1 MAESKIIIQVLLDDK
16 ASDPLKKV
24 ESGLSGVNKETEKFN
39 EHEKERERL
48 QKRIIKATS
57 KENIELKQLELRLQM
72 ANKRALETAKARIN
86 AAEGQ
91 DMFAKSMSRTTGALK
106 QNRAQS
112 GLNNAILI
120 ELGRTASD
128 AQYGFQGMANNIG
141 RLVELG
147 QEFARTGGGGLKA
160 ALGTLGKS
168 ILGTGGILI
177 AIQLLI
183 SFLPTIQEKF
193 KKWREGTKGVTEAQ
207 KELTKTLDD
216 LIKRGEDNNKDL
228 AKQEKLLNNAGDAL
242 TRLGHK
248 YKEDSDRKGRAGAKQ
263 NEYNRSVNKAIAI
276 FEQYGIQVDKAR
288 LKDDEYIKSLVG
300 KGQTIDKL
308 AKEIYALQ
316 TELEVGQILGAF
328 DPVEQAERELQL
340 YIKRQELDAINAE
353 KYTKT
358 AEYAKLVAKVQKA
371 KNDVAQEA
379 SEILLE
385 SELSI
390 MTERERELKEREIRY
405 QEELLVLKQAGITDL
420 TAFEEEYRI
429 DLLEINKKY
438 DKAEVVRANKN
449 IEERKKL
456 YEQFLKDLEKARKD
470 AEKKI
475 TEFQEGL
482 DELGILSAE
491 NTYADRLYL
500 LTQSLKKGEIT
511 EEEFAKKK
519 LELDRFL
526 VQAEIDNLNDKL
538 KKALTAE
545 TVNGNEVLRIKTAL
559 FEKLT
564 ELLNLSAEEE
574 KATFTETLQYY
585 NQLSQELFS
594 AVGSMYDAEI
604 QREERKTA
612 LINNQLQERLN
623 NEKLTAKQREAINK
637 QIEANEVRL
646 AKRRDE
652 IAEKQFKLN
661 KAASIANALVSTY
674 SAGAQVLAE
683 TKGGSF
689 ARIAAMILV
698 ISTGL
703 AQVAAIAKQ
712 QFVPTA
718 LPSGSADGAAGGGV
732 EAPDFNVVGVS
743 EQSQLAQTIAG
754 AEAQPVRAYVVGKD
768 VSTQQELDRNIT
780 NTASFG

>member
-147 QEFARTGGGGLKA
+147 QEFARTGGGGL
-160 ALGTLGKS
+160 GSSIRQLGKS
-168 ILGTGGILI
+168 ILGGGGVLI

-183 SFLPTIQEKF
+183 SFLPTIQKRF
-193 KKWREGTKGVTEAQ
+193 KKWRDGTKGVTEAQ

-216 LIKRGEDNNKDL
+216 LIKRGEDNNNEL
-228 AKQEKLLNNAGDAL
+228 AKQEKLLNNAGDVL

-248 YKEDSDRKGRAGAKQ
+248 YKEDSDRKGRARAKQ
-263 NEYNRSVNKAIAI
+263 NEYNRSVDKAIAI

-300 KGQTIDKL
+300 KGETIEKI

-340 YIKRQELDAINAE
+340 YIKQQELVNIGAE

-358 AEYAKLVAKVQKA
+358 TEYAKLVAKVQKA

-405 QEELLVLKQAGITDL
+405 QEELLVLKKAGVTDL

-456 YEQFLKDLEKARKD
+456 YKQFLKDLEKARKD

-475 TEFQEGL
+475 SEFQERQ

-500 LTQSLKKGEIT
+500 LTAALKKEEIT

-519 LELDRFL
+519 LELDRFF
-526 VQAEIDNLNDKL
+526 VQSEIDTLKDKL
-538 KKALTAE
+538 KEALTAE
-545 TVNGNEVLRIKTAL
+545 TVNGNEVLKIKTAL

-574 KATFTETLQYY
+574 KATFAETLVYY

-604 QREERKTA
+604 QREERKTT
-612 LINNQLQERLN
+612 LLNNQLQERLN

-637 QIEANEVRL
+637 QIEANEVKL
-646 AKRRDE
+646 AKKRDE

-674 SAGAQVLAE
+674 EAGAGVLAD

-689 ARIAAMILV
+689 ARIAGMILV

-703 AQVAAIAKQ
+703 AQVAAIARQ

-743 EQSQLAQTIAG
+743 EQSQLAQTVAG
-754 AEAQPVRAYVVGKD
+754 AEARPVRAFVVGKD

>member
-1 MAESKIIIQVLLDDK
+1 
-16 ASDPLKKV
+16 
-24 ESGLSGVNKETEKFN
+24 
-39 EHEKERERL
+39 
-48 QKRIIKATS
+48 
-57 KENIELKQLELRLQM
+57 
-72 ANKRALETAKARIN
+72 
-86 AAEGQ
+86 
-91 DMFAKSMSRTTGALK
+91 
-106 QNRAQS
+106 
-112 GLNNAILI
+112 
-120 ELGRTASD
+120 
-128 AQYGFQGMANNIG
+128 
-141 RLVELG
+141 
-147 QEFARTGGGGLKA
+147 
-160 ALGTLGKS
+160 
-168 ILGTGGILI
+168 
-177 AIQLLI
+177 
-183 SFLPTIQEKF
+183 
-193 KKWREGTKGVTEAQ
+193 
-207 KELTKTLDD
+207 
-216 LIKRGEDNNKDL
+216 
-228 AKQEKLLNNAGDAL
+228 
-242 TRLGHK
+242 
-248 YKEDSDRKGRAGAKQ
+248 
-263 NEYNRSVNKAIAI
+263 
-276 FEQYGIQVDKAR
+276 
-288 LKDDEYIKSLVG
+288 
-300 KGQTIDKL
+300 
-308 AKEIYALQ
+308 
-316 TELEVGQILGAF
+316 
-328 DPVEQAERELQL
+328 L

-500 LTQSLKKGEIT
+500 LTQSLKKEEIT

-519 LELDRFL
+519 LELDRFF

-604 QREERKTA
+604 QREERKTT
-612 LINNQLQERLN
+612 LLNNQLQERLN
-623 NEKLTAKQREAINK
+623 NEKLTAEQREAINK

>member
-1 MAESKIIIQVLLDDK
+1 MAESKIVVQVILDNKALQAGSAQTKKVLDDVSKSTSNFQKTVGKTNK
-16 ASDPLKKV
+16 A
-24 ESGLSGVNKETEKFN
+24 
-39 EHEKERERL
+39 L
-48 QKRIIKATS
+48 Q
-57 KENIELKQLELRLQM
+57 
-72 ANKRALETAKARIN
+72 
-86 AAEGQ
+86 
-91 DMFAKSMSRTTGALK
+91 

-147 QEFARTGGGGLKA
+147 QEFSRTGGGGLKS
-160 ALGTLGKS
+160 ALKTLGKS
-168 ILGTGGILI
+168 IIGTGGILI

-183 SFLPTIQEKF
+183 SFLPTIQERF
-193 KKWREGTKGVTEAQ
+193 KKWREGTKGVTDAQ

-216 LIKRGEDNNKDL
+216 LIKRGEDNNNEL
-228 AKQEKLLNNAGDAL
+228 AKQEKLLNNAGAEL
-242 TRLGHK
+242 LRLGRL
-248 YKEDSDRKGRAGAKQ
+248 YKEESTNKSKSRDKQ
-263 NEYNRSVNKAIAI
+263 SEYNRQIEKSIKV

-288 LKDDEYIKSLVG
+288 LKDDEYIKSLIG
-300 KGQTIDKL
+300 KGETIEKI

-340 YIKRQELDAINAE
+340 YIKQQELVNNGAE

-358 AEYAKLVAKVQKA
+358 TEYAKLVAKVQKA

-456 YEQFLKDLEKARKD
+456 YKQFLKDLEKARKD

-475 TEFQEGL
+475 SEFQERQ

-500 LTQSLKKGEIT
+500 LTAALKKEEIT

-519 LELDRFL
+519 LELDRFF
-526 VQAEIDNLNDKL
+526 VQSEIDNLKDKL
-538 KKALTAE
+538 KEALTAE

-574 KATFTETLQYY
+574 KTTFAETLVYY

-604 QREERKTA
+604 QREERKTT
-612 LINNQLQERLN
+612 LLNNQLQERLN
-623 NEKLTAKQREAINK
+623 NEKLTAEQREAINK
-637 QIEANEVRL
+637 QIENNEVKL
-646 AKRRDE
+646 AKKRDE
-652 IAEKQFKLN
+652 LAEKQFKMN

-674 SAGAQVLAE
+674 EAGAGVLAD

-689 ARIAAMILV
+689 ARIAGMILV

-703 AQVAAIAKQ
+703 AQVAAIARQ

-718 LPSGSADGAAGGGV
+718 LPSGSADSAAGGGV

-743 EQSQLAQTIAG
+743 EQSQLAQTVAG
-754 AEAQPVRAYVVGKD
+754 AEARPVRAFVVGKD